1 MALTCFNMNLNLT
14 WLCSRM
20 GDAHILTS
28 FTEEWWKG
36 TPVDLEIFE
45 LELDTM
51 SCFFLSFPFLS
62 ICVDRY
68 LDSRFLKHLIIV
80 NHYMIPLFFSVQFQ
94 KNGMLWNTWEPFHL
108 IFIMG
113 PPVRRQIPGL
123 CCRCLRCP
131 EGAAWEDW
139 KAVSINGTLWMVEN
153 SKL

>member
-1 MALTCFNMNLNLT
+1 MLQ
-14 WLCSRM
+14 
-20 GDAHILTS
+20 H
-28 FTEEWWKG
+28 
-36 TPVDLEIFE
+36 E
-45 LELDTM
+45 LELDMALFKNGGCPHFDKFHRRMMKRYACWSGDFRTWTRYNVL
-51 SCFFLSFPFLS
+51 FFLSFPFLS